1 MKTKSKCTISPI
13 QMRLNTPKR
22 YCYCSSPLAGHLLCA
37 MPPGGHLIT
46 RSSIAEINF
55 PVVESMVFGET
66 TPLRTARAGSEP
78 VLSASRLRAGSEPVL
93 SASRLSAPFRW
104 AGGEAIKG

>member
-1 MKTKSKCTISPI
+1 
-13 QMRLNTPKR
+13 
-22 YCYCSSPLAGHLLCA
+22 

-78 VLSASRLRAGSEPVL
+78 VLSASRL
-93 SASRLSAPFRW
+93 SAPFRW
-104 AGGEAIKG
+104 AGGEAVKGGPQRSDDPCGRGQGGARKRHLEYKS